1 MATKDEIRRRKLRM
15 EKLRRQKLRRRRRR
29 MRIAAIIIAAIVLI
43 VVLVLILNRPAAD
56 GPNSVVNEI
65 PAPTVQITAEPTPE
79 PTPTLTPE
87 PTPEPTPEV
96 YIPVNL
102 YIPDG
107 SGVRH
112 KLSEFEGPWKK
123 GKDIDCF
130 EALVSDADTLQGKNF
145 YSICKE
151 AWGTLPDPYAMKIGY
166 TLRYTLTDGSEISMQ
181 ILSPKDISHTEY
193 VECYLYDDVH
203 QDGGFYT
210 HLSESGMKD
219 NTLITSIK
227 LTCGKQID
235 QVQDMHLGVFL
246 YDSQQQFD
254 AQSKYTGYWKSE
266 IEIRRE
272 A

>member
-1 MATKDEIRRRKLRM
+1 MATKEEIRRRKLRM
-15 EKLRRQKLRRRRRR
+15 EKLRRQKIRRRRR
-29 MRIAAIIIAAIVLI
+29 MMRIAAAVIAAIALI
-43 VVLVLILNRPAAD
+43 VVLVLLLNRPAAD
-56 GPNSVVNEI
+56 QSGTVADEI
-65 PAPTVQITAEPTPE
+65 PAPTVQLTVEPTPA
-79 PTPTLTPE
+79 PTPTATPE

-112 KLSEFEGPWKK
+112 KLGEFEGPWKK

-130 EALVSDADTLQGKNF
+130 EALVSDADILQGKNF

-151 AWGTLPDPYAMKIGY
+151 AWSTLPDPYAMKIGY
-166 TLRYTLTDGSEISMQ
+166 TLRYTLADGSEISMQ

-235 QVQDMHLGVFL
+235 QLQDMHLGVFL
-246 YDSQQQFD
+246 YDSPEQFD
-254 AQSKYTGYWKSE
+254 SQGKYIGHWKNE
-266 IEIRRE
+266 IEICRK